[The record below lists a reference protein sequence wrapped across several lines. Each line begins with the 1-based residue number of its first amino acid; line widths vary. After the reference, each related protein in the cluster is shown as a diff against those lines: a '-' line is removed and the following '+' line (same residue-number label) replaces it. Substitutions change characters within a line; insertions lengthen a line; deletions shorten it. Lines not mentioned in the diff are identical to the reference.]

1 MCLKRQCLNK
11 LQAVRGFTSDFHK
24 ISIIF
29 FIGLFFMV
37 SDLAAGLTSS
47 GLSNI
52 LVLHYDF
59 FNTRSFQSTL
69 PSPRPISSYT
79 F

>member
-11 LQAVRGFTSDFHK
+11 LQAVRGFTDFHK

-37 SDLAAGLTSS
+37 SDLADGLTSS

-69 PSPRPISSYT
+69 PSLRPISSYT